1 VIITETQKSK
11 SVILSDEEYF
21 EQLDHLYRV
30 HEFEVKR
37 EKLKQILKHL
47 QKDNKKGKD
56 TTVRLEAIKRLV
68 EEDTR
73 VVDTHLSELYEDFN
87 LFELRKQVQK
97 IEFHLKELKKAYS
110 NNQIDGEVY
119 KISHEY
125 YMRNLEAPLTYM
137 DKMKT
142 ISHVYLGIL
151 YNKKVDLSIEF
162 NKLKILRKR
171 DKIGYKKLRSDVL
184 SKIKLLEKKTKF
196 FKTIAMNA
204 TSMP

>member
-1 VIITETQKSK
+1 MIITEAQKSK
-11 SVILSDEEYF
+11 SVILTDNEYF
-21 EQLDHLYRV
+21 EQLDHLYKI

-37 EKLKQILKHL
+37 EKLKRILTRI

-56 TTVRLEAIKRLV
+56 TAVRLEAIKRLI
-68 EEDTR
+68 EENTR
-73 VVDTHLSELYEDFN
+73 VINNHLSELYDDFN

-97 IEFHLKELKKAYS
+97 IEFHLNELKKAHS
-110 NNQIDGEVY
+110 KNRIDGEVY